1 MPQKARRARAKERL
15 ASALLSHV
23 AAGVVHSN
31 VDHLN
36 DGESSPRP
44 DNRGSDPRPPS
55 RSAFRVPRHVLDAR
69 GLYVT
74 NLTEPTEEDVIE
86 GLAGWD
92 RREFLAN
99 GGAITILASK
109 NAALGGDVWSALLLL
124 PEDADREQ
132 AAAHIRRRVAAERL
146 RPLKALPIGVRLC
159 KAPSRQGPACGL
171 RNAHSTVH
179 ALAQRA
185 DVAIAAAQL
194 PWSVVAKPDE
204 PEQGLHRLATTAA
217 DLHDA
222 AMDTAEELLAVD
234 DERSLNRNNTSRG
247 DADSTGDAN
256 GDSDPGSGGGV
267 KAGGAGDTAPKPARS
282 SPAAKPKRRST
293 KSKPTRMG
301 AEDGGAAQPKSRAKP
316 SQGKAR
322 KKPNAAGSKP
332 NAAKGGVG
340 GGKGAQPEPKPK
352 PQQSAPKSQDTPKSP
367 KPNRRRK
374 AGAGSGAGG
383 GSGGAAAAGG
393 SGGAAA
399 AAAGTKGAPA
409 KASVK
414 AKPTGAA
421 HAVRE
426 AGQQPLTRFL
436 KPGASG
442 GTPASPAEQPTPAG
456 GTKRHA
462 EETVAPVEWV
472 DPDVLEMFEGCGD
485 NDGTDAL
492 APTAPA
498 AAPAT
503 ASRPDK
509 QRRLAA
515 DGAAAGVWRRVRSV
529 EDDPDAADRMSDD
542 DDDGVQLPVPSTDP
556 AENSAVVNVA
566 SQQSPRGAAA
576 NPPSPSMGTLTP
588 DQPPAAKG
596 QRGGRG
602 AGAPAGGAGDG
613 VPARPPTR
621 DGGAGGR
628 TGGAPARA
636 SARDGGAGGRAGGTS
651 AAQLVSARRRQ
662 L

>member
-566 SQQSPRGAAA
+566 SQQPPRGAAA